1 MNTLTISS
9 IFVLLAIGSGVLAQ
23 PAFADHSEAIVSQP
37 EGASNGVFCQTN
49 ECFAPADVSIDVG
62 GTVTWTND
70 DILPHSIEG
79 GDTSNGPSFLFG
91 PTATKYLAGVADG
104 TLEEGI
110 SSFNKQITLLSP
122 SEEYSFT
129 FDDFE
134 PGTYPYFCL
143 VHPWMAGTVT
153 VVAAE
158 AVDDGMM
165 MDEPSAMYAL
175 SDGTAIKLYSG
186 EPTEGEQLEITVLF
200 VDSEHVNYDLMVT
213 QGDDTVLEDIA
224 AHEHQGMGTH
234 TTAPLASSDPVDV
247 TITFQGFGVTEPFT
261 GDSIGEEAV
270 FTGVVPEFGTIAM
283 IILGV
288 AVMSIVAVTARSRI
302 VPRI

>member
-23 PAFADHSEAIVSQP
+23 SAFADHSEATISQP
-37 EGASNGVFCQTN
+37 EGALNVACLDTN
-49 ECFAPADVSIDVG
+49 ECFVPADVSIDVG

-70 DILPHSIEG
+70 DSTLHAVES

-91 PTATKYLAGVADG
+91 PTTAKYLAGVADG

-110 SSFNKQITLLSP
+110 TSFNRQLTLLLP
-122 SEEYSFT
+122 GEEYSFK

-134 PGTYPYFCL
+134 PGIYPFFCT

-261 GDSIGEEAV
+261 GDSIGEVAV

-288 AVMSIVAVTARSRI
+288 AIMSIVAVTARSRI